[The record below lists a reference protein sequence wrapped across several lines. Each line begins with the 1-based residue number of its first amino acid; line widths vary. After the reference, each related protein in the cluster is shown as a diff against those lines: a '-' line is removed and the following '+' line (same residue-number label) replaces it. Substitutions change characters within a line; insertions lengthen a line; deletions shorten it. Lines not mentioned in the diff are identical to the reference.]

1 MTARRISHVTRL
13 DAAIAR
19 GDLEVVALR
28 LALGIAVAL
37 DEWRSEAAATRE
49 DLVALIAGT
58 GERGLR

>member
-1 MTARRISHVTRL
+1 MTAHHLSHPSRL

-28 LALGIAVAL
+28 LALGVAVTL
-37 DEWRSEAAATRE
+37 EEWRSDAAATRE
-49 DLVALIAGT
+49 DLIALVSGI